1 MPRVTL
7 EYKQVNNL
15 LVTRKFRWFALNVFA
30 VGDRLQVVMATSCVL
45 HTYDDHKQT
54 ACNSQLGSAWSQT
67 DSRLTLS
74 YSQFYHCLSP
84 DPHLQ
89 SNQITQHTYPNTFF

>member
-7 EYKQVNNL
+7 EYKQDNNV
-15 LVTRKFRWFALNVFA
+15 LVTRKIRWFALNVFA

-54 ACNSQLGSAWSQT
+54 
-67 DSRLTLS
+67 DHRLTLS
-74 YSQFYHCLSP
+74 YSHFYHRLSP
-84 DPHLQ
+84 DSHLQ
-89 SNQITQHTYPNTFF
+89 SKQFTQHTYPNTFFSVTVA